1 MQRPRTRSRRNMRP
15 LVPEVRHPIGTP
27 PGLSPNTGPLASA
40 AWLLACGLTPGEPRW
55 YVAIVLDT
63 AGGSR
68 GELDTAAATRFQLEI
83 FAEEWGFMFCHAG
96 QMSWIRVTDIPFV
109 HGKDDHGLLGHT
121 PPLGDIATLIRTLEE
136 RHDIAFGRDPLV
148 RTSLLGAEAV
158 IADWARRF

>member
-1 MQRPRTRSRRNMRP
+1 MRP
-15 LVPEVRHPIGTP
+15 LVAASRHPIGTLS
-27 PGLSPNTGPLASA
+27 GLSPNTGPLATAS
-40 AWLLACGLTPGEPRW
+40 WLLARGLSTHETRW

-63 AGGSR
+63 LAESTF
-68 GELDTAAATRFQLEI
+68 DVDMTTATRFQLEI

-121 PPLGDIATLIRTLEE
+121 PPLGDIATLIHTLEE

>member
-1 MQRPRTRSRRNMRP
+1 MRP
-15 LVPEVRHPIGTP
+15 LIPSARHPIGTP
-27 PGLSPNTGPLASA
+27 SGLSPNTGPLATAS
-40 AWLLACGLTPGEPRW
+40 WLLARGLSTHETRW

-63 AGGSR
+63 FAESTF
-68 GELDTAAATRFQLEI
+68 EVDMTTATRFQLEI
-83 FAEEWGFMFCHAG
+83 FAEEWGFMFCHGG

-121 PPLGDIATLIRTLEE
+121 PPLRDVATLVRKLED